1 MQENDLLTGKI
12 QIEKLK
18 IYQRMENIRKI
29 ENSGKMSKNGIT
41 FNVHEWM
48 CVMTQTYFQNLAI
61 FGLFYPFGYMKH
73 LGFHTCE
80 ECRNTFSTFG
90 TLKNQLG

>member
-48 CVMTQTYFQNLAI
+48 CVMTQT
-61 FGLFYPFGYMKH
+61 
-73 LGFHTCE
+73 
-80 ECRNTFSTFG
+80 
-90 TLKNQLG
+90 